1 MRSRSSALLLAPL
14 LACAGAGNRPRPV
27 EAPPQVAQAPTR
39 AASDSGAAAAQAQV
53 APPAASVETTLETA
67 AASEAAR
74 VPAESR
80 VPAVTR
86 VPAVAR
92 VGGTEIGVDELVEAW
107 TRRESAVVRRYLDE
121 LVLERLVV
129 AEATRLDL
137 TLEAA
142 EAEAAA
148 REVRARIE
156 EQVRRAGS
164 TDLRAFLRQELGLD
178 PDRYLEA
185 AERSAVVQLLAERCV
200 RAFTLAQERR
210 EVAVILCADRE
221 VADLVQAGLA
231 RGEDFADL
239 ARAHSTDASGA
250 EGGRIP
256 AVLRTTSAISRLAF
270 HTEVGEIGGPL
281 EQGERW
287 VFVRVEGAPLPQAG
301 PWPAVGRMVLDSL
314 AADPISDPEY
324 WQWKDAMVDRY
335 EVDTGPLL
343 ELIGEPGGGG
353 AEATSR

>member
-1 MRSRSSALLLAPL
+1 MRRRVPALLLAPL

-27 EAPPQVAQAPTR
+27 TAPPQVPSAPTAASGPEAPAGGTGQAPEAPTP
-39 AASDSGAAAAQAQV
+39 ADPSGGPGVEALA
-53 APPAASVETTLETA
+53 PAA
-67 AASEAAR
+67 
-74 VPAESR
+74 PM
-80 VPAVTR
+80 
-86 VPAVAR
+86 PAVAR
-92 VGGTEIGVDELVEAW
+92 VGGVAIGADELIEAW

-129 AEATRLDL
+129 AEATRLAL
-137 TLEAA
+137 TLEPA

-148 REVRARIE
+148 RDVRARIE
-156 EQVRRAGS
+156 EQVRRSGS

-178 PDRYLEA
+178 PDRYMEA

-221 VADLVQAGLA
+221 AADLVQAGLA

-239 ARAHSTDASGA
+239 ARAHSTDPSGA

-270 HTEVGEIGGPL
+270 HTEVGEVGGPL

-301 PWPAVGRMVLDSL
+301 PWAAVGRLVLDSL
-314 AADPISDPEY
+314 AAEPISDPEY

-335 EVDTGPLL
+335 EVDTAPLL
-343 ELIGEPGGGG
+343 RLIGEPVAEG
-353 AEATSR
+353 AEAQGR